1 MGEVLFAIDQVSYQA
16 ALQVVLAREKS
27 AQEVLENARMTFT
40 SKEELHKQK
49 IVNDNDLALAQNALN
64 DSASG
69 GIIGV

>member
-1 MGEVLFAIDQVSYQA
+1 
-16 ALQVVLAREKS
+16 
-27 AQEVLENARMTFT
+27 MTFT

>member
-1 MGEVLFAIDQVSYQA
+1 MGEVFFVIDQVVYQA
-16 ALQVVLAREKS
+16 ALQVALAREKS
-27 AQEVLENARMTFT
+27 AQAVLENARMTFS

-49 IVNDNDLALAQNALN
+49 IVSDNDLALAQNALN